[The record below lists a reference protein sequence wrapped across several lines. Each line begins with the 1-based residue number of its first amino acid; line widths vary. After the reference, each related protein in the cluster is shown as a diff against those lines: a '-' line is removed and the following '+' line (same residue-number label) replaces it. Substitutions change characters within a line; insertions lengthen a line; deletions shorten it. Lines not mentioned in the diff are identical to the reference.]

1 MTTANNSVNLR
12 AVVLEMLLE
21 NEKNGEF
28 SNYLLNNALAKY
40 QYLEKSQRS
49 FMAKLFIGSIER
61 KIELDYVCNQ
71 FSKTKTNKMKPLI
84 RVLIR
89 MSIYQL
95 LYMDSVPESA
105 VCNEAVKLANKRGF
119 SSLRGFVNG
128 VLRNIARN
136 KENIKYPEKAD
147 FLLYNSVKYSMPEWI
162 IKMWQQ
168 EYDNETIEDILDGLF
183 KEKRTY
189 IRVNTNKI
197 SPEELKLV
205 LEKEGVKVR
214 DTTVPYALEI
224 SDYDYLTGLDSFN
237 EGLFQIQDLSS
248 ILAGYNSRIE
258 KGYTVVDVCA
268 APGGKTINAS
278 LLVGYEGKVYSRD
291 ISFEKLDKIEEN
303 IDRLGLTNVELDV
316 FDASKLDESLVGKCD
331 LVIADLPCS
340 GLGIIGR
347 KPDIKYNAS
356 PDKLKELVKIQ
367 RNILSTV
374 VKYLKESAILVY
386 STCTINKAE
395 NEEQVEYIKKL
406 GFSILDKKQL
416 IPGKDKD
423 TDGFFYAVLRKN

>member
-12 AVVLEMLLE
+12 AVVLDMLLE

-49 FMAKLFIGSIER
+49 FIAKLFIGSIER

-71 FSKTKTNKMKPLI
+71 FSKTKTNKMKPFI

-105 VCNEAVKLANKRGF
+105 VCNEAVKLATKRGF
-119 SSLRGFVNG
+119 VSLKGFVNG
-128 VLRNIARN
+128 ILRNIARN
-136 KENIKYPEKAD
+136 KDSIEYPAESD
-147 FLLYNSVKYSMPEWI
+147 YILHNSIKYSMPEWI
-162 IKMWQQ
+162 IKLWL
-168 EYDNETIEDILDGLF
+168 ESYSKEEVSDILEGLF

-189 IRVNTNKI
+189 IRVNTSKI
-197 SPEELKLV
+197 SPKDLKEK
-205 LEKEGVKVR
+205 LESEGVKVVNTEI
-214 DTTVPYALEI
+214 DYALEI
-224 SDYDYLTGLDSFN
+224 SDYDYLTNLDSFN

-248 ILAGYNSRIE
+248 IIAGYNSHFE
-258 KGYTVVDVCA
+258 NGQTVVDVCA

-278 LLVGYEGKVYSRD
+278 LWVGDEGRVYSRD
-291 ISFEKLDKIEEN
+291 ISYEKLDKIEEN
-303 IDRLGLTNVELDV
+303 LDRLGITNVETEV
-316 FDASKLDESLVGKCD
+316 FDASELDESLVAKAD
-331 LVIADLPCS
+331 VVIADLPCS

-356 PDKLKELVKIQ
+356 PEKCAELVEIQ
-367 RNILSTV
+367 KNILTTV
-374 VKYLKESAILVY
+374 VNYLKESAILVY

-395 NEEQVEYIKKL
+395 NEEQVEFIKGL
-406 GFSILDKKQL
+406 GFELLDMKQL
-416 IPGKDKD
+416 LAGKTKD
-423 TDGFFYAVLRKN
+423 TDGFFYAILKKK

>member
-136 KENIKYPEKAD
+136 KDNIKYPEKAD

-189 IRVNTNKI
+189 IRVNTNKT

-205 LEKEGVKVR
+205 LEKEGVKVS

-278 LLVGYEGKVYSRD
+278 LLVGEEGKVYSRD

-356 PDKLKELVKIQ
+356 PDKLEELVKIQ

>member
-71 FSKTKTNKMKPLI
+71 FSKTKTNKMKTLI

-89 MSIYQL
+89 MSIYQI

-136 KENIKYPEKAD
+136 KDNIKYPEKSD

-189 IRVNTNKI
+189 IRVNTNKT

-205 LEKEGVKVR
+205 LEKEGVKVWN
-214 DTTVPYALEI
+214 TKVPYALEI

-278 LLVGYEGKVYSRD
+278 LLVGEEGKVYSRD

-356 PDKLKELVKIQ
+356 PDKLEELVKIQ

-416 IPGKDKD
+416 IPGKDKN

>member
-136 KENIKYPEKAD
+136 KENIKYPKKSD

-168 EYDNETIEDILDGLF
+168 EYDNETIEDILEGLF

-189 IRVNTNKI
+189 IRVNTNKT

-205 LEKEGVKVR
+205 LEKEGVKVWN
-214 DTTVPYALEI
+214 TKVPYALEI
-224 SDYDYLTGLDSFN
+224 SNYDYLTGLDSFN

-278 LLVGYEGKVYSRD
+278 LLVGEEGKVYSRD

-356 PDKLKELVKIQ
+356 PDKLEELVKIQ

>member
-136 KENIKYPEKAD
+136 KDNIKYPEKSD

-168 EYDNETIEDILDGLF
+168 EYDNETIEDILEGLF

-189 IRVNTNKI
+189 IRVNTNKT

-205 LEKEGVKVR
+205 LEKEGVKVCN
-214 DTTVPYALEI
+214 TKVPYALEI

-278 LLVGYEGKVYSRD
+278 ILVGEEGKVYSRD

-356 PDKLKELVKIQ
+356 PDKLEELVKIQ

>member
-136 KENIKYPEKAD
+136 KDNIKYPEKSD

-205 LEKEGVKVR
+205 LEKEGVKVWN
-214 DTTVPYALEI
+214 TKVPYALEI

-278 LLVGYEGKVYSRD
+278 LLVGEEGKVYARD

-356 PDKLKELVKIQ
+356 PDKLKELVEIQ

-395 NEEQVEYIKKL
+395 NEEQLEYIKKM

>member
-136 KENIKYPEKAD
+136 KENIKYPKKSD

-189 IRVNTNKI
+189 IRVNTNKT
-197 SPEELKLV
+197 SPEELKLI
-205 LEKEGVKVR
+205 LEKEGVKVC
-214 DTTVPYALEI
+214 DTIVPYALEI

-278 LLVGYEGKVYSRD
+278 LLVGEEGKVYARD

-356 PDKLKELVKIQ
+356 PDKLEELVKIQ

-395 NEEQVEYIKKL
+395 NEEQLEYIKKL